1 VGARSHF
8 KTTSRPAETVRE
20 ESPMRAATRR
30 LPVLSLLAAI
40 LASPLPSGA
49 EIYRWVDAQGREHF
63 TTNKSQVPAAYRN
76 QVTTT
81 EGGNLSRAS
90 SSSAGRSGAEAE
102 QPGGDER
109 FGGAPPAIAAEQET
123 EEQYLGKGEEEWRRE
138 VESLRRRVE
147 MLEPI
152 AERCEGSEDVRISPA
167 SDSRAYEEEASE
179 AEQCQRTRQDL
190 DLHRGMLDSLEE
202 RARRAGVPPGWL
214 R

>member
-1 VGARSHF
+1 
-8 KTTSRPAETVRE
+8 
-20 ESPMRAATRR
+20 MRAVTSR
-30 LPVLSLLAAI
+30 LPVLSLLAAL
-40 LASPLPSGA
+40 LALALPAGA

-81 EGGNLSRAS
+81 EGGNLNRAS
-90 SSSAGRSGAEAE
+90 SSSAGRSGAEAA

-109 FGGAPPAIAAEQET
+109 FGDAPPAHAAEGG
-123 EEQYLGKGEEEWRRE
+123 EEQYLGKGEDEWRRE

-147 MLEPI
+147 LLEQG
-152 AERCEGSEDVRISPA
+152 AERCGGSEGVRLSPA
-167 SDSRAYEEEASE
+167 SDRRAYQEEAAE

-190 DLHRGMLDSLEE
+190 DFQRGMLESLEE